1 MYPGTI
7 VNWHDQS
14 AIPIN
19 TADANANGPV
29 FLVVSSFDKGPEKW
43 NKIYGQ
49 SFFDLYASDTN
60 RQMSFARHGQP
71 AIQAANMIANG
82 ATLLVKRLV
91 AADAELAN
99 LIVVAKVKS
108 TTVLRSATE
117 EDAEEDVVTM
127 ANILGEDYAE
137 DARKFVIVKDESS
150 ATISWNAVSVTGVTK
165 PSEVLEQAEALR
177 VDVDPIVT
185 DADVVTVEKEN
196 DFPLIIVADN
206 GRGVSN
212 KSIKVVPDYTSSNN
226 LGDFFYS
233 VYVYEGTQISEKLV
247 ATMNPD
253 VVYGRT
259 GYGLTTDS
267 CSQVEFLNIPNAYE
281 EFIDV
286 LSDTLGVSV
295 EKLNSYDLINM
306 HTNKNA
312 EIPGITID
320 PESVDLGSAYGVNL
334 ENGSNGEFG
343 EAPFGTEAYIQ
354 AAIEALDGTYDDCI
368 FDVDEYKIGACFD
381 ANYPMAIKEQIAE
394 LVTFRED
401 FVFFRDLNTDVKS
414 YASILAKLRE
424 FKTNNKFIGNY
435 LTTYQIYDPAT
446 RKRIRVTMMYDFAAA
461 MVSHFENG
469 PYRPCAGIANNM
481 YLDSAIDGTIN
492 YTPRITPSVNQKQ
505 LLEDLRVNYAI
516 FQQGRCIVQSL
527 YTTQEA
533 YTQLSYINNV
543 LAVQQVVRALRTACP
558 RQRYTFVTGND
569 FSSYEEA
576 CNNVLSYYTA
586 NFAELTFSYQ
596 QDAIQAAQKIFYA
609 VINFRFNN
617 WAQTEIFDLYALPT
631 EYENS

>member
-7 VNWHDQS
+7 VRWHDQS
-14 AIPIN
+14 AIN
-19 TADANANGPV
+19 TDTVNAQDTGPV

-49 SFFDLYASDTN
+49 AFFDIYGSTMN
-60 RQMSFARHGQP
+60 FSRHGQP
-71 AIQAANMIANG
+71 AIQAANMISNG

-99 LIVVAKVKS
+99 IILVAKVKETIVLKIATPDDTDTVNIS
-108 TTVLRSATE
+108 EIVPEYVGNTNQYVKDAENSSAVLSWSAVSIAGVTTPVEVQEQAESLRTDITPIVSE
-117 EDAEEDVVTM
+117 EDAGAKVT
-127 ANILGEDYAE
+127 ITKESDY
-137 DARKFVIVKDESS
+137 
-150 ATISWNAVSVTGVTK
+150 
-165 PSEVLEQAEALR
+165 
-177 VDVDPIVT
+177 
-185 DADVVTVEKEN
+185 
-196 DFPLIIVADN
+196 PLIVISDN

-212 KSIKVVPDYTSSNN
+212 KSVKITPDYSSSSN

-233 VYVYEGTQISEKLV
+233 VYVYDGTQISEKIL

-253 VVYGRT
+253 SVYGKK
-259 GYGLTTDS
+259 GYGLSVDS
-267 CSQVEFLNIPNAYE
+267 GSQVIFLNVEGVYE
-281 EFIDV
+281 DFVDHI
-286 LSDTLGVSV
+286 SAISGVDS
-295 EKLNSYDLINM
+295 KALNSYDLVNM
-306 HTNKNA
+306 HTNKNTQMA
-312 EIPGITID
+312 AITVD
-320 PESVDLGSAYGVNL
+320 PESVDLNSPYGINL

-343 EAPFGTEAYIQ
+343 TAPFGTDAYNQ
-354 AAIEALDGTYDDCI
+354 AAIEALDGTFDDCI

-381 ANYPMAIKEQIAE
+381 ANYPMPVKEAIAQ

-401 FVFFRDLNTDVKS
+401 FTFFRDLNTDVKS
-414 YASILAKLRE
+414 YSSIVARLRE
-424 FKTNNKFIGNY
+424 FATNNKFIANY
-435 LTTYQIYDPAT
+435 LTTYQIYDPNT

-461 MVSHFENG
+461 MVKHFENG

-481 YLDSAIDGTIN
+481 FLDSAIPETVN

-516 FQQGRCIVQSL
+516 FQQGRCVVQSL
-527 YTTQEA
+527 YTSQEA
-533 YTQLSYINNV
+533 YTQLSYVNNV

-576 CNNVLSYYTA
+576 CNNVLSYYVA
-586 NFAELTFSYQ
+586 NFAELSFSYQ

-609 VINFRFNN
+609 TIKFRFNN

-631 EYENS
+631 E

>member
-7 VNWHDQS
+7 VRWHDNS
-14 AIPIN
+14 AIN
-19 TADANANGPV
+19 TDTVNAQDTGPV

-49 SFFDLYASDTN
+49 AFFDIYGSKMN
-60 RQMSFARHGQP
+60 FARHGQP
-71 AIQAANMIANG
+71 AIQAANMISNG

-99 LIVVAKVKS
+99 LILVAKLKS
-108 TTVLRSATE
+108 ETALKPATAEDTDTVTIADLVPDYEGSDTANYVI
-117 EDAEEDVVTM
+117 DAE
-127 ANILGEDYAE
+127 N
-137 DARKFVIVKDESS
+137 SS
-150 ATISWNAVSVTGVTK
+150 SVLSWNAVSVAGIATPT
-165 PSEVLEQAEALR
+165 EVLEQAEALR
-177 VDVDPIVT
+177 VNVDPIVNSEEG
-185 DADVVTVEKEN
+185 TVSIIKES
-196 DFPLIIVADN
+196 DYPLIVLADN

-212 KSIKVVPDYTSSNN
+212 KSIKIVPDYSSSTN

-233 VYVYEGTQISEKLV
+233 VYIYEGTQIAEKIV

-253 VVYGRT
+253 SVYGSK
-259 GYGLTTDS
+259 GYGLTVDS
-267 CSQVEFLNIPNAYE
+267 GAQVTFLNVDGVYDEFLDHVSSI
-281 EFIDV
+281 
-286 LSDTLGVSV
+286 TGVSV
-295 EKLNSYDLINM
+295 EKLKSYDLINM

-312 EIPGITID
+312 EMAAITID
-320 PESVDLGSAYGVNL
+320 PESVDIASTYGINL

-343 EAPFGTEAYIQ
+343 EAPFGTQAYIQ
-354 AAIEALDGTYDDCI
+354 AAIEALDGTFDDCI

-381 ANYPMAIKEQIAE
+381 ANYPMDVKEAIAE

-401 FVFFRDLNTDVKS
+401 FTFFRDCNTDVKS
-414 YASILAKLRE
+414 YNSIVARLRE
-424 FKTNNKFIGNY
+424 FKTNNKFIANY
-435 LTTYQIYDPAT
+435 LTTYQIYDPNT

-481 YLDSAIDGTIN
+481 FLDSAIEGTVN

-516 FQQGRCIVQSL
+516 FQQGRCVVQSL
-527 YTTQEA
+527 YTSQEA

-596 QDAIQAAQKIFYA
+596 QDALQAAQKIFYA
-609 VINFRFNN
+609 IINFRFNN

-631 EYENS
+631 E

>member
-7 VNWHDQS
+7 VRWHDNS
-14 AIPIN
+14 AIN
-19 TADANANGPV
+19 TDTVNAQDTGPV

-49 SFFDLYASDTN
+49 AFFDIYGSKMN
-60 RQMSFARHGQP
+60 FARHGQP
-71 AIQAANMIANG
+71 AIQAANMISNG

-99 LIVVAKVKS
+99 LILVAKVKS
-108 TTVLRSATE
+108 KTVLRAATG
-117 EDAEEDVVTM
+117 EDTDTVTM
-127 ANILGEDYAE
+127 ADLIPNYSGSDTSVY
-137 DARKFVIVKDESS
+137 VIDTENSS
-150 ATISWNAVSVTGVTK
+150 STLSWNAVSVAGVAT
-165 PSEVLEQAEALR
+165 PVEVLEQAGALR
-177 VDVDPIVT
+177 VDVDPVIST
-185 DADVVTVEKEN
+185 DGGTTVIKES
-196 DFPLIIVADN
+196 DYPLIILADN

-212 KSIKVVPDYTSSNN
+212 KSIRIAPDYSSSTN

-233 VYVYEGTQISEKLV
+233 VYVYEGTQIVEKIV

-253 VVYGRT
+253 SVYGSK
-259 GYGLTTDS
+259 GYGLSVDS
-267 CSQVEFLNIPNAYE
+267 GSQVTFLNVDGVYD
-281 EFIDV
+281 EFVDHISSISGVDAEV
-286 LSDTLGVSV
+286 L
-295 EKLNSYDLINM
+295 KSYDLINM
-306 HTNKNA
+306 HTNKNSEMA
-312 EIPGITID
+312 SIKVD
-320 PESVDLGSAYGVNL
+320 PESVDLASTYGINL

-343 EAPFGTEAYIQ
+343 ENPFGTEAYIQ
-354 AAIEALDGTYDDCI
+354 SAIEALDGTFDDCI
-368 FDVDEYKIGACFD
+368 FDVDEYKIAACFD
-381 ANYPMAIKEQIAE
+381 ANYPMDIKEAIAE

-401 FVFFRDLNTDVKS
+401 FTFFRDLNTDVKS
-414 YASILAKLRE
+414 YSSIVARLAE
-424 FKTNNKFIGNY
+424 FKTNNKFIANY
-435 LTTYQIYDPAT
+435 LTTYQIYDPNT

-461 MVSHFENG
+461 MVKHFENG
-469 PYRPCAGIANNM
+469 PYRPCAGMANNM
-481 YLDSAIDGTIN
+481 FLDSAIDGTVN

-516 FQQGRCIVQSL
+516 FQQGRCVVQSL
-527 YTTQEA
+527 YTSQEA

-586 NFAELTFSYQ
+586 NFAELSFSYQ
-596 QDAIQAAQKIFYA
+596 QDALQAAQKIFYA
-609 VINFRFNN
+609 IINFRFNN

-631 EYENS
+631 E